1 MKRCM
6 YFVVAML
13 AGLALCACI
22 PMEKYTTAPTAS
34 PSGTAT
40 PTVSTSPEPSDT
52 GTTSPSPSVS
62 PSDSASPSPSGS
74 ASPSSSS
81 SQESSMVF
89 NSNITPTQTSVK
101 VYKAKQTL
109 ELYGDG
115 QLIGTADCIVGRNA
129 GHKQQEGDE
138 RTPVGEYYVV
148 TRNDQSNY
156 TLFFGLNYPNA
167 SDAQRGKGQGLITAA
182 QYDELVEADKNKERP
197 LWDTDMGGWIGIHGK
212 REGRTGTQG
221 CIAVNDEDI
230 LVIGK
235 YLKIGSKVTIYE

>member
-13 AGLALCACI
+13 AGLAVCACI
-22 PMEKYTTAPTAS
+22 PMEKYTTATPSASPGGTAEPAVSTPPGPSGTDTAS
-34 PSGTAT
+34 PSA
-40 PTVSTSPEPSDT
+40 SPSD
-52 GTTSPSPSVS
+52 SVS
-62 PSDSASPSPSGS
+62 PSPG
-74 ASPSSSS
+74 S

-89 NSNITPTQTSVK
+89 NSNIKPAQTSVK
-101 VYKAKQTL
+101 IYKAKQTL

-167 SDAQRGKGQGLITAA
+167 VDAERGREQGLITAA
-182 QYDELVEADKNKERP
+182 QYDDLVEADKNRARP
-197 LWDTDMGGWIGIHGK
+197 PWDTGMGGWIGIHGK